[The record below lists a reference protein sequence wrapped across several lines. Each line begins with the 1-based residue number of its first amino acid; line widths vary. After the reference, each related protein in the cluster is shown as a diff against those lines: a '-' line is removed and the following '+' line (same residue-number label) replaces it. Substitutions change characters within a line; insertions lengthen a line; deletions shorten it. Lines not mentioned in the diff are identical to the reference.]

1 MGSSEGRNDRDTDEG
16 EVRSVETIQ
25 TVLDEI
31 AGARVLVIDD
41 ERIIIDAIATILECE
56 VIGAATAEE
65 GLAKFAD
72 LPSLD
77 LVFVDKNLPDGSG
90 LDVVRRLKEMCPDQE
105 IILITGYPS
114 LDSAIETVEA
124 GAFDYMPKPF
134 ESSTMLFKA
143 RNAIAKT
150 KLTRKEQ
157 LLAEQVAAG
166 EVRYRA
172 LFEASPDAI
181 LVFDEETQ
189 TVAQANAAALRMYG
203 YSAEKLVGVSR
214 SELMRQESNDT
225 ERLGACSAKQGAL
238 KTDANSLGTSFLE
251 GTRYQAR
258 RRDGSEFSVEV
269 SRGVASLDG
278 RAAFVEVIRDVSERL
293 RIEQERLDV
302 AKRLRKS
309 ERMES
314 LGQLAAGIAHDFNNL
329 LVVFMGAVAEIGDW
343 VDSHPG
349 LASEDLCYA
358 KDDLEQVTKS
368 AHKLTRQLL
377 GFGSRQVPHRE
388 LLDVKRVT
396 LGIFQFL
403 RRTLTERISIELDV
417 GEDLP
422 RILMDQ
428 GHFEQIITNLA
439 LNARDAMP
447 SGGVLRVTA
456 QARSTTRGIDEVGIR
471 VTDTGLG
478 MDTATR
484 ERVFEPFF
492 TTKEPDRGTGLGLA
506 TVHGIVRSNH
516 GSISVMSTPGEGT
529 TFELV
534 FPGNNG
540 EEVTPQDEAETV
552 MGAHVGERILVVED
566 HEHVRLF
573 VERAL
578 ARAGFD
584 VSSACD
590 SDVALAMVKAS
601 PAFDL
606 LLTDLGLPSMQGDEL
621 AGLLLR
627 EHGMKVLCMSAYV
640 PKEES
645 DGRRAFP
652 FLAKPFTGN
661 RLLARVRE
669 TLDEAG

>member
-1 MGSSEGRNDRDTDEG
+1 M
-16 EVRSVETIQ
+16 RSAETIQ

-41 ERIIIDAIATILECE
+41 ERIIIDAIGAILECE
-56 VIGAATAEE
+56 VIGAATAQE

-72 LPSLD
+72 LPALD

-90 LDVVRRLKEMCPDQE
+90 LDVVRSLKEMRPDQE

-114 LDSAIETVEA
+114 LNSAIETVEA

-157 LLAEQVAAG
+157 LLREQVAAG
-166 EVRYRA
+166 EARYRA

-189 TVAQANAAALRMYG
+189 TVAQANAAALCMYG
-203 YSAEKLVGVSR
+203 FTTETLVGVSR
-214 SELMRQESNDT
+214 SELMRQESSVV
-225 ERLGACSAKQGAL
+225 EPLAL
-238 KTDANSLGTSFLE
+238 KPDVKLFGTSVLDE
-251 GTRYQAR
+251 GVRFQAR
-258 RRDGSEFSVEV
+258 RRDGSEFAVEV
-269 SRGVASLDG
+269 SRGEASLDG

-309 ERMES
+309 EKMES

-343 VDSHPG
+343 VESHPG
-349 LASEDLCYA
+349 LASEDLRYA

-388 LLDVKRVT
+388 LLDVERVT
-396 LGIFQFL
+396 LDIFQFL
-403 RRTLTERISIELDV
+403 SRTLPERIAIELDF

-447 SGGVLRVTA
+447 SGGVLRVTV
-456 QARSTTRGIDEVGIR
+456 QARSRVRGPDEVCIR
-471 VTDTGLG
+471 VADTGSG

-492 TTKEPDRGTGLGLA
+492 TTKQPDRGTGLGLA

-516 GSISVMSTPGEGT
+516 GSISVTSSLGEGT

-534 FPGNNG
+534 FSGHDG
-540 EEVTPQDEAETV
+540 EEVTPQDEAATA

-578 ARAGFD
+578 VRAGFD
-584 VSSACD
+584 VSSASD
-590 SDVALAMVKAS
+590 SDAALAVVKDS

-606 LLTDLGLPSMQGDEL
+606 LLADLGLPTMQGDEL
-621 AGLLLR
+621 ARVLLR
-627 EHGMKVLCMSAYV
+627 EHEMKVLCMSAYV

-645 DGRRAFP
+645 DGPRTFP

-661 RLLARVRE
+661 HLLARVRE